1 MYNSSI
7 ATLKGTEE
15 MNLKQI
21 NNIRAVAGLKPLS
34 VDTEKQQAA
43 KKRQAANRAR
53 RASENRELKSKRNS
67 GKK

>member
-1 MYNSSI
+1 
-7 ATLKGTEE
+7 